1 MLGDREDHITHILL
15 HAGSYVLQLIVNDG
29 VVDSAAGTVSVTSNA
44 EETSGGGGGCTIT
57 PETGTPDPLLP
68 ALVLLALTGLGVR
81 NKQ

>member
-1 MLGDREDHITHILL
+1 
-15 HAGSYVLQLIVNDG
+15 VLQLIVNDG

-44 EETSGGGGGCTIT
+44 EETSGGGGGYTIT
-57 PETGTPDPLLP
+57 TNTGTPDPLLT